1 MKSRGW
7 IKIGLGFVGVF
18 TLLTYALSRNVP
30 PKPVAVAAVETPQQ
44 DQFDTAWLDV
54 MKPLALKKGDMDRK
68 RVLVPEPKVVT
79 TVPVP
84 VDTMEE
90 PERLAPALTRKTK
103 AVPTQ
108 RGHRDICSRHKMRKV
123 ITRNG
128 KSWRCRK

>member
-7 IKIGLGFVGVF
+7 IKIGLVFMGVV
-18 TLLTYALSRNVP
+18 LLMTYALSRVSTP
-30 PKPVAVAAVETPQQ
+30 PVKVVQTQEE
-44 DQFDTAWLDV
+44 QFDTAWLDV
-54 MKPLALKKGDMDRK
+54 MKPLALKKGDMDR
-68 RVLVPEPKVVT
+68 RTVVPVPEPKVVT

-90 PERLAPALTRKTK
+90 PSPALTRKIK

-108 RGHRDICSRHKMRKV
+108 RGHRDICQRHKMHKV